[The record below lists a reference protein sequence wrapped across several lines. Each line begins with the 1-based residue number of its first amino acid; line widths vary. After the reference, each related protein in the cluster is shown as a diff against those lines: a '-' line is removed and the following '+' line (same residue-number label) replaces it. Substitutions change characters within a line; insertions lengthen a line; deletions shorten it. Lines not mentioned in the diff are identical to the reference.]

1 MKLVRNLVEKIQEI
15 EPMDVIFACMVI
27 VLVVMAAVIAVGGAL
42 VILCLV
48 RGIVTVVAGVF

>member
-1 MKLVRNLVEKIQEI
+1 MKFIRNLIEKIQEI

-48 RGIVTVVAGVF
+48 RGIVTVVAGAF

>member
-1 MKLVRNLVEKIQEI
+1 MKFVRNLVEKIQEI

-42 VILCLV
+42 IILILV
-48 RGIVTVVAGVF
+48 RGIVTVVAGAF

>member
-1 MKLVRNLVEKIQEI
+1 MKFVMNLIEKIQEI

-27 VLVVMAAVIAVGGAL
+27 VLVVMTAVIAVGGAL

-48 RGIVTVVAGVF
+48 RGIALVAAGVL